1 MKTTIAIKFA
11 VVLILGL
18 AGTTLCSG
26 QTVAIGHITAEVIE
40 SVSASSNAITSLAL
54 VAPSTSSSTPSVDL
68 GTMTINSGS
77 SATVNV
83 VLKTA
88 TVSNTQ
94 GSAFTLDPS
103 LNSDL
108 ASVAQSNGSQKIQL
122 TGTANLNSDQASGLY
137 SGSYTVV
144 FAYN

>member
-1 MKTTIAIKFA
+1 MFA
-11 VVLILGL
+11 FALSLGL
-18 AGTTLCSG
+18 AGTKVCSA

-40 SVSASSNAITSLAL
+40 SVSASSNAVTSFAIGTPTATSLQTS
-54 VAPSTSSSTPSVDL
+54 STSPTVNL

-83 VLKTA
+83 VLKSA

-94 GSAFTLDPS
+94 GSAFTLDPT
-103 LNSDL
+103 LNTSAL
-108 ASVAQSNGSQKIQL
+108 ASVAQSNGSQNIQL
-122 TGTANLNSDQASGLY
+122 KGTANLNSGQASGLY
-137 SGSYTVV
+137 QGSYTVV